1 MEQEFGSDYFKRYH
15 HEPCTIPFVANDL
28 WEELDGNESVPV
40 STPMR
45 FYHPRKNLRK
55 DWPSILKMRY
65 GIEENAFYDTRVSGL
80 ILEVTPEMLANEIAE
95 NEERYRNNWVFA
107 SEYERENFIKS
118 EREQTTAQ
126 TYLQGRKY
134 GLQLEMMDQEETTI
148 PGIKKREQRFYE
160 DLTDFE
166 KRVLQWSPEYGFLI
180 DHRKKEGDFFPQ
192 GKDQDIK
199 YEIEREYFFHL
210 PSYPELFISLA
221 QEINT
226 NRAIWGLRR
235 SMGLDWPFDSPTN
248 NRRPGGEGI
257 DRIVQALSSSIR
269 KEIIEH
275 HPSYQ
280 GDTPLASS
288 VEEVVREMNFFLK
301 NLESALS

>member
-1 MEQEFGSDYFKRYH
+1 MENEFGARYLERYH
-15 HEPCTIPFVANDL
+15 HKPGSIPFVSNDL

-45 FYHPRKNLRK
+45 FRHPKKNLRK
-55 DWPSILKMRY
+55 DWPNILKMVY
-65 GIEENAFYDTRVSGL
+65 GIEPNISYDTRVSGL
-80 ILEVTPEMLANEIAE
+80 ILEITPEMLAEEIAE
-95 NEERYRNNWVFA
+95 NEERYRNNWVFS
-107 SEYERENFIKS
+107 SEYEREEFIKR

-126 TYLQGRKY
+126 TYLQGKKY
-134 GLQLEMMDQEETTI
+134 NLIMETMDQEETTI
-148 PGIKKREQRFYE
+148 KGIKKIKQRFYE

-166 KRVLQWSPEYGFLI
+166 KRVLQWEPEYGILI

-199 YEIEREYFFHL
+199 YEIEREYFFSL
-210 PSYPELFISLA
+210 PTYPELFVSLA

-248 NRRPGGEGI
+248 ERRPDKVNE
-257 DRIVQALSSSIR
+257 
-269 KEIIEH
+269 
-275 HPSYQ
+275 
-280 GDTPLASS
+280 T
-288 VEEVVREMNFFLK
+288 VEEMNQFLL
-301 NLESALS
+301 NLEQMLS